1 MDTSGAAGPAAPP
14 QVAAL
19 RVDLKSGSL
28 LLALP
33 ALPVAAF
40 IVFANADRFAN
51 PVQWLL
57 PAILLFCLPA
67 PVWAMRH
74 RSYLASAWLLV
85 TGCLLVELM
94 IVAWGRLSAVAALLA
109 VPAGLAALSISLP
122 AGVAVAVVCSLL
134 LELVPAP
141 LLAAS
146 SELRSVALIGVWATL
161 GLIWLTTRPLLTA
174 VQWSWSSYEQSRR
187 LLEQARDAQVRLKQ
201 TLTDLADANLELTR
215 LNRLAQGL
223 RQAAEEA
230 RRAKEQFV
238 ANVSHEL
245 RTPLNMIIGFSE
257 MIVEEPETYS
267 GRIPPA
273 LVADLEVIL
282 RNSQHLAS
290 LIDDV
295 LDLSQIET
303 GQMALTKERTS
314 LLEVIETAIVAVRPL
329 FETKGLYLESNVPA
343 DLPAVFCDPTRV
355 REVILNLLSNAG
367 RFTECGGVCLR
378 AWKEEGDLVVSI
390 ADTGPGIAAED
401 RSKLFQPFQQLDG
414 STSRRY
420 GGTGLGLSISK
431 SFVEMHGGSMWM
443 ESERGSGTTFY
454 FRLPIDPSAPVDG
467 GFARWF
473 SPYWHYEER
482 TRRTLARPAALRP
495 RLIVLES
502 RDALQRLLTR
512 YLPEA
517 EIVPVR
523 TLAEAATE
531 LARVPAQAL
540 LLNEV
545 SVADALRQLSG
556 TSLPYGTPAIVY
568 SMPGLHEAAG
578 ALGVADYL
586 VKPISRDVL
595 LAAVDQ
601 LPLKGR
607 TILVVDDE
615 PEALRLFWRMLSS
628 AGRGY
633 SVLTAADGKQALE
646 ILRDQHPD
654 AALIDLAM
662 PEMDGF
668 QLLAAMNAE
677 PGLSDI
683 PTVVISARDPTG
695 QPVISNALAVARGG
709 GLSVPQLLAL
719 TEAITSCLSP
729 VSQPT
734 NPASTGEHSE

>member
-1 MDTSGAAGPAAPP
+1 MDTSGTALPAAP
-14 QVAAL
+14 VHMAAL
-19 RVDLKSGSL
+19 RGDLKNGSL

-40 IVFANADRFAN
+40 IVFASGDHFAG
-51 PVQWLL
+51 PMQWLL
-57 PAILLFCLPA
+57 PAIFLFCLPA
-67 PVWAMRH
+67 PVWLIRR

-85 TGCLLVELM
+85 AGCLLAELM
-94 IVAWGRLSAVAALLA
+94 IVAWGQLSATVALLA
-109 VPAGLAALSISLP
+109 IPAGLAALFISLP
-122 AGVAVAVVCSLL
+122 GGAAVALACSLL
-134 LELVPAP
+134 LEIGPRP

-146 SELRSVALIGVWATL
+146 GELRSVALMEVWSTV
-161 GLIWLTTRPLLTA
+161 GLVWLTTRPLLTA
-174 VQWSWSSYEQSRR
+174 MQWSWSSYEQSRR

-201 TLTDLADANLELTR
+201 TLADLADANLQLTR

-257 MIVEEPETYS
+257 MIVEEPGTYS
-267 GRIPPA
+267 GPIPPA

-282 RNSQHLAS
+282 RNSRHLAS

-295 LDLSQIET
+295 LDLSQIEA
-303 GQMALTKERTS
+303 GQMALTKERVS
-314 LLEVIETAIVAVRPL
+314 LPEVIAMAIVAVRPL
-329 FETKGLYLESNVPA
+329 FESKGLCLETEVPA

-367 RFTECGGVCLR
+367 RFTERGGVRLR
-378 AWKEEGDLVVSI
+378 AWQEQADLVVSV
-390 ADTGPGIAAED
+390 ADTGPGIATED
-401 RSKLFQPFQQLDG
+401 RDKLFQPFQQLDG
-414 STSRRY
+414 SPSRRH

-431 SFVEMHGGSMWM
+431 SFVELHGGNMWL
-443 ESERGSGTTFY
+443 ESERGSGTTIF
-454 FRLPIDPSAPVDG
+454 FRLPIDPPVPVEG

-482 TRRTLARPAALRP
+482 TRRSLTPPAAVCP
-495 RLIVLES
+495 RLVILES
-502 RDALQRLLTR
+502 GDALRRLLRR

-523 TLAEAATE
+523 TLEEATRE
-531 LARVPAQAL
+531 LARLPAQAL
-540 LLNEV
+540 LVNEI
-545 SVADALRQLSG
+545 SIPDALGQLNG
-556 TSLPYGTPAIVY
+556 TSLPHGTPAIVY
-568 SMPGLHEAAG
+568 SVPGLHEAAG
-578 ALGVADYL
+578 ALGAADYL
-586 VKPISRDVL
+586 VKPISRDAL
-595 LAAVDQ
+595 LAALDR

-615 PEALRLFWRMLSS
+615 PEALRLYWRMLSS

-633 SVLTAADGKQALE
+633 RVLTAADGREALG
-646 ILRDQHPD
+646 ILRDQCPD
-654 AALIDLAM
+654 AVLIDLVM

-668 QLLAAMNAE
+668 QLLAAMNAD
-677 PGLSDI
+677 PNRRDM
-683 PTVVISARDPTG
+683 PTVVISARDPAG
-695 QPVISNALAVARGG
+695 QPIISNALAVTRSG

-719 TEAITSCLSP
+719 TEAITRYLSP
-729 VSQPT
+729 VSEPR
-734 NPASTGEHSE
+734 NPASTGEQPD